1 MKHEIPDILFA
12 AWAAL
17 GDRRTIASVEEIS
30 ATVSTNRVYRLV
42 LSDKKELI
50 AKESSYGA
58 FVHFRE
64 DHQRINQWAALLRY
78 SRYRNLL
85 ARVVERDGKVFTFK
99 QGHRWVAFYY
109 KVDFYDL
116 LPRVLS
122 PSDVVAFG
130 RELALFHRA
139 SRWAGQH
146 LNPTSKTVG
155 SDIAN
160 LYDALDDPEWCRTR
174 SITASEQLMLAR
186 HCDAFLDANERLG
199 FASWP
204 KLPILIDWNTGNFS
218 VGYEGD
224 GFKLFSRWDYDWFR
238 IEPRAFD
245 FYFASRV
252 VRGSGDQTVFS
263 YTTGPLLE
271 DRFFAFLKA
280 YHAILPLTENE
291 ILYLQEAYRFFI
303 LNYVVHSGVHFFR
316 PSILQ
321 RLLREALSD
330 YLPSLSSFDLRP
342 LVDRLLGSNAPS
354 EPPSVAPVPP
364 SAEAP
369 SDVIRPSTAAAPIG
383 NTADAAPPIGAADT
397 MFNPPATNS
406 PAARPPE
413 KV

>member
-1 MKHEIPDILFA
+1 MKPEIPDILFA
-12 AWAAL
+12 AWAAF
-17 GDRRTIASVEEIS
+17 GDRRSLSNVEEIS

-50 AKESSYGA
+50 AKESSYGS

-78 SRYRNLL
+78 SRYRTFL
-85 ARVVERDGKVFTFK
+85 ARVVERDGKIFTFK
-99 QGHRWVAFYY
+99 QGHRWVAFYH

-116 LPRVLS
+116 LPRVLE
-122 PSDVVAFG
+122 PGHVVAFG

-146 LNPTSKTVG
+146 LHPTSKTVG

-160 LYDALDDPEWCRTR
+160 LYDALDDPDWCRVR
-174 SITASEQLMLAR
+174 GVSALENGMLAR
-186 HCDAFLDANERLG
+186 HCDAYLEANDALG
-199 FASWP
+199 FATWP
-204 KLPILIDWNTGNFS
+204 KVPILMDWNTGNFS

-238 IEPRAFD
+238 IEPRIFD

-271 DRFFAFLKA
+271 ERFLAFLKA
-280 YHAILPLTENE
+280 YHSILPLTENE
-291 ILYLQEAYRFFI
+291 ILYLKEAYRFFI
-303 LNYVVHSGVHFFR
+303 LNYVVHSGEHFFR
-316 PSILQ
+316 ASIWQ
-321 RLLREALSD
+321 RLLREALTD
-330 YLPSLSSFDLRP
+330 YLPSLSKLDLRP
-342 LVDRLLGSNAPS
+342 LVDTLLGSTPAGA
-354 EPPSVAPVPP
+354 PSVAPAPA

-369 SDVIRPSTAAAPIG
+369 SDVIPSPVAPVAPHAAGEVPTEPAP
-383 NTADAAPPIGAADT
+383 D
-397 MFNPPATNS
+397 
-406 PAARPPE
+406 E
-413 KV
+413 